1 MPTPLSPLP
10 ASAPYVVGIDVAAD
24 SFVAVLATRP
34 ATGTVQVLL
43 APKSFA
49 NTAAGFAALLTW
61 ADKPLRRVPDTAGVA
76 FVLEATGVY
85 HEELTYFLHHH
96 GRTAQVV
103 QPLMAK
109 QFARSLATK
118 SKTDALDAAML
129 ARLGLERALPVWK
142 PFTPALRLLRAL
154 TRERATG
161 LQHATR
167 LRNQLHAL
175 HHAHATPVQQVA
187 RLQAHLDLLEEQK
200 KDVEQELKA
209 LVSSEKD
216 LEKAVERI
224 ATIPGIGSQTALILL
239 AETNGFAHF
248 ANARQLASFA
258 GLDVVHQ
265 QSGTSVRARPRLSKR
280 GNTHLRTA
288 LYMPALAACRYNPQ
302 QKAFYER
309 LRTRHPT
316 GKAALCAVMRKLLV
330 LAFSLHQS
338 KEDYAQTRTTV
349 THKLKKIAPTQGA
362 EATQDGPACA
372 ETPFSATKVPGKSR
386 KVAEITP

>member
-1 MPTPLSPLP
+1 MPTPLPP
-10 ASAPYVVGIDVAAD
+10 PAPYVVGVDVAAE

-34 ATGTVQVLL
+34 AAGSVQVLN

-49 NTAAGFAALLTW
+49 NTAAGFAALLAW
-61 ADKPLRRVPDTAGVA
+61 ADQHLRRVQNPAGVA

-96 GRTAQVV
+96 HRTVQVV

-161 LQHATR
+161 LKHATR

-175 HHAHATPVQQVA
+175 LHAHATPANQVA
-187 RLQAHLDLLEEQK
+187 RLQTHLDLLDDQK
-200 KDVEQELKA
+200 KEVEQELNA
-209 LVSSEKD
+209 LIASEKD
-216 LEKAVERI
+216 LKKAVERI

-239 AETNGFAHF
+239 AETNGFAFF
-248 ANARQLASFA
+248 ANARQLVSFA

-280 GNTHLRTA
+280 GNTPLRTA
-288 LYMPALAACRYNPQ
+288 LYMPALAASRYNPQ

-309 LRTRHPT
+309 LRTRHPS

-349 THKLKKIAPTQGA
+349 THKHQKIAPTQGA
-362 EATQDGPACA
+362 EATQDGPTCA
-372 ETPFSATKVPGKSR
+372 ETPFSATKVPENTR
-386 KVAEITP
+386 KIAELTP

>member
-1 MPTPLSPLP
+1 MPNPLLS
-10 ASAPYVVGIDVAAD
+10 SAPCVVGLDVAAE
-24 SFVAVLATRP
+24 SFVAVLATRS

-49 NTAAGFAALLTW
+49 NTAAGFAALLAW
-61 ADKPLRRVPDTAGVA
+61 ADKRLRPLPDTAPVA

-96 GRTAQVV
+96 HRTVQVV

-129 ARLGLERALPVWK
+129 ARLGLERTLPVWK

-161 LQHATR
+161 LKHATR

-175 HHAHATPVQQVA
+175 HHAHATPAKQVE
-187 RLQAHLDLLEEQK
+187 RLQTHLELLDAQK
-200 KDVEQELKA
+200 KEIEQELNT
-209 LVSSEKD
+209 LVTSEND
-216 LEKAVERI
+216 LKKTVERLV
-224 ATIPGIGSQTALILL
+224 TIPGIGVQTALILL
-239 AETNGFAHF
+239 AETNGFALF
-248 ANARQLASFA
+248 TNARQLASFA
-258 GLDVVHQ
+258 GLDVVQH
-265 QSGTSVRARPRLSKR
+265 QSGTSVHGRSRLSKR

-316 GKAALCAVMRKLLV
+316 GKAALCAVMRKLLM
-330 LAFSLHQS
+330 LAFSLHKSHQGY
-338 KEDYAQTRTTV
+338 DPTRGATPSNA
-349 THKLKKIAPTQGA
+349 KKIAPTQGA
-362 EATQDGPACA
+362 EATQDGPTCA
-372 ETPFSATKVPGKSR
+372 ETPFSATKVPKKNR
-386 KVAEITP
+386 KVVELTP

>member
-1 MPTPLSPLP
+1 MPIPLP
-10 ASAPYVVGIDVAAD
+10 LAASCVVGIDVAAE
-24 SFVAVLATRP
+24 SFVAVLARRA
-34 ATGTVQVLL
+34 ATGAVQVLL
-43 APKSFA
+43 ASKSFA
-49 NTAAGFAALLTW
+49 NTAAGFAALLAW

-85 HEELTYFLHHH
+85 YEDLTYFLHHQ
-96 GRTAQVV
+96 GRTVQVV

-175 HHAHATPVQQVA
+175 HHAHATPANQVA
-187 RLQAHLDLLEEQK
+187 RLLAQLKLLDRQK
-200 KDVEQELKA
+200 KEIEQELNE
-209 LVSSEKD
+209 LVASEKE
-216 LEKAVERI
+216 LKKAVDRI
-224 ATIPGIGSQTALILL
+224 ATIPGVGRQTALILL

-248 ANARQLASFA
+248 TNARQLASFA
-258 GLDVVHQ
+258 GLDVVQQ
-265 QSGTSVRARPRLSKR
+265 QSGTSVHARPRLSKR

-288 LYMPALAACRYNPQ
+288 LYMPALAASRYNPQ
-302 QKAFYER
+302 QKAFYAR

-316 GKAALCAVMRKLLV
+316 GKAALCAVMRKLLL
-330 LAFSLHQS
+330 LAFSLHQRQ
-338 KEDYAQTRTTV
+338 EDYDPTRAAV
-349 THKLKKIAPTQGA
+349 THNDKKIAPTQGA

-372 ETPFSATKVPGKSR
+372 ESPFSTTNVSENTR
-386 KVAEITP
+386 KIAELTP